1 MTTPIVTFTTVSNT
15 KVKVNV
21 KGWSGCYEIV
31 RNHDVATNSLGAYSV
46 KIAGWNQLFS
56 TLSGAEKSVAE
67 QVRLQ
72 AIKNSKA

>member
-1 MTTPIVTFTTVSNT
+1 MTTPIVTFKTVSNT

-31 RNHDVATNSLGAYSV
+31 RNDVAKNLLGAYSV

-56 TLSGAEKSVAE
+56 TLSGAKKSVAE